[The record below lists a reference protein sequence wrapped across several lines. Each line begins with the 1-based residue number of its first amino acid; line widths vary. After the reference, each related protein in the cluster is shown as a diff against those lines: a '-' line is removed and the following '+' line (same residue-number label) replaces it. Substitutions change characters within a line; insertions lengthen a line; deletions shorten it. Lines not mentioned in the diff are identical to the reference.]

1 MEEKTTTNE
10 LYQKAENYAK
20 SSLKLVC
27 LQTVKKSSELFAA
40 LGFGFIMVVVVCF
53 FFFLINFG
61 VSLWVGQKLNDLA
74 LGFCLVASFY
84 FVLAI
89 LLLVFKKTIMNKYF
103 KNRIINQF
111 VSHSE
116 LDAIIKQNQNNKS

>member
-40 LGFGFIMVVVVCF
+40 LGFGFILVVVVCF
-53 FFFLINFG
+53 FFVLINFG

-89 LLLVFKKTIMNKYF
+89 LLIVFKKTIMNKYF
-103 KNRIINQF
+103 KNWIINQF

-116 LDAIIKQNQNNKS
+116 LNAIIKQNQNNKS

>member
-27 LQTVKKSSELFAA
+27 LQTVKKSSELFAM

>member
-27 LQTVKKSSELFAA
+27 LQTVKKSSELFAM

-103 KNRIINQF
+103 KNWIINQF

>member
-1 MEEKTTTNE
+1 MEEKITTNE

-103 KNRIINQF
+103 KNWIINQF

-116 LDAIIKQNQNNKS
+116 LNAIIKQNQNNKS

>member
-10 LYQKAENYAK
+10 LYQKAENYVK

-103 KNRIINQF
+103 KNWIINQF

-116 LDAIIKQNQNNKS
+116 LNAIIKQNQNNKS

>member
-53 FFFLINFG
+53 FFVLINFG

-103 KNRIINQF
+103 KNWIINQF

-116 LDAIIKQNQNNKS
+116 LDAIIKQNQK

>member
-103 KNRIINQF
+103 KNWIINQF

>member
-103 KNRIINQF
+103 KNWIINQF

-116 LDAIIKQNQNNKS
+116 LDAIIKQNQK

>member
-40 LGFGFIMVVVVCF
+40 LGFGFIMFVVVCF

-103 KNRIINQF
+103 KNWIINQF

>member
-40 LGFGFIMVVVVCF
+40 LGFGFIMVVVV
-53 FFFLINFG
+53 
-61 VSLWVGQKLNDLA
+61 
-74 LGFCLVASFY
+74 
-84 FVLAI
+84 
-89 LLLVFKKTIMNKYF
+89 
-103 KNRIINQF
+103 
-111 VSHSE
+111 
-116 LDAIIKQNQNNKS
+116 

>member
-40 LGFGFIMVVVVCF
+40 LGFGFILVVVVCF
-53 FFFLINFG
+53 FFVLINFG

>member
-1 MEEKTTTNE
+1 MEEKITTNE

-27 LQTVKKSSELFAA
+27 LQTVKKSSELFAM

-103 KNRIINQF
+103 KNWIINQF

>member
-1 MEEKTTTNE
+1 MEEKITTNE

-103 KNRIINQF
+103 KNWIINQF

>member
-40 LGFGFIMVVVVCF
+40 LGFGFILVVVVCF
-53 FFFLINFG
+53 FFVLINFG

-103 KNRIINQF
+103 KNWIINQF

-116 LDAIIKQNQNNKS
+116 LNAIIKQNQNNKS

>member
-40 LGFGFIMVVVVCF
+40 LGFGFILVVVVCF

-103 KNRIINQF
+103 KNWIINQF

-116 LDAIIKQNQNNKS
+116 LNAIIKQNQNNKS

>member
-84 FVLAI
+84 FV
-89 LLLVFKKTIMNKYF
+89 
-103 KNRIINQF
+103 
-111 VSHSE
+111 
-116 LDAIIKQNQNNKS
+116 

>member
-10 LYQKAENYAK
+10 LCQKAENYAK

-40 LGFGFIMVVVVCF
+40 LGFGFILVVVVCF
-53 FFFLINFG
+53 FFVLINFG

-103 KNRIINQF
+103 KNWIINQF

-116 LDAIIKQNQNNKS
+116 LNAIIKQNQNNKS

>member
-103 KNRIINQF
+103 KNWIINQF

-116 LDAIIKQNQNNKS
+116 LNAIIKQNQNNKS

>member
-40 LGFGFIMVVVVCF
+40 LGFGFILVVVVCF
-53 FFFLINFG
+53 FFVLINFG

-103 KNRIINQF
+103 KNWIINQF

>member
-53 FFFLINFG
+53 FFVLINFG

-103 KNRIINQF
+103 KNWIINQF

-116 LDAIIKQNQNNKS
+116 LNAIIKQNQNNKS

>member
-27 LQTVKKSSELFAA
+27 LQTVKKSSELFAM

-103 KNRIINQF
+103 KNWIINQF

-116 LDAIIKQNQNNKS
+116 LNAIIKQNQNNKS